1 MPVRRPVIPRR
12 LAAAT
17 VFGLLLSTGAAGAA
31 ESPSPEVSGA
41 RSVTTEPTVECRLP
55 AGQGGKSGRQ
65 KITVRIGPAEVA
77 PGGTVHVEVDLGP
90 SPATSPLELDDA
102 PFTAGIEFALSGGA
116 DGTVTVFGKRTP
128 VDVPLAPERIQVP
141 SYEGDFMMPLDAR
154 GPVRLTPTRTLTVTH
169 VLDRDFETPCAVR
182 SGADAIGTVDVKGEP
197 RPAAGLTAAGRSALP
212 RAVVGGGGTRWAPGA
227 PPRAL
232 LCGEDGTG
240 CSPAKFART
249 ALEVA
254 PDGRLSGTVTL
265 AGRDVVPAGDHRL
278 TIFDGAR
285 EASVPLGVG
294 DGQPA
299 PDDPGED
306 PSRPAD
312 SFPGGTGG
320 TGDSG
325 DGDPAADPSSP
336 ASPAS
341 PGTDRT
347 PSPGH
352 GSGGAQGQ
360 QHLATYITPG
370 PLAMSQSG
378 NAVDFGPL
386 ELGRLSAATAA
397 LNTITVS
404 DGRGRN
410 IGWSLTA
417 TLTNLTNGNGG
428 TIPAGSVTWSPS
440 CTAQTGSVGRPV
452 AGTPG
457 PLGAQATSLCT
468 MGHHMRTPMTGGK
481 FKADAE
487 LSLTLPGY
495 VPPGEYKATLQLT
508 LL

>member
-1 MPVRRPVIPRR
+1 MPVRRPVLPRR
-12 LAAAT
+12 LAVAT

-31 ESPSPEVSGA
+31 ESPSPEASAAQG
-41 RSVTTEPTVECRLP
+41 VTTEPTVTCQLP
-55 AGQGGKSGRQ
+55 AGQGEKTGQQ

-90 SPATSPLELDDA
+90 TPATSPMELDDA

-116 DGTVTVFGKRTP
+116 DGTVTVFGKQAP

-141 SYEGDFMMPLDAR
+141 SYEGDFMMPPDAR
-154 GPVRLTPTRTLTVTH
+154 GPVKLTPTRTLTVTH

-182 SGADAIGTVDVKGEP
+182 SGADVIGTVDVKGEP
-197 RPAAGLTAAGRSALP
+197 RPAATLTAADRSVLP
-212 RAVVGGGGTRWAPGA
+212 GAVVGLSGTRWTPGA
-227 PPRAL
+227 APRAL
-232 LCGEDGTG
+232 LCGQDGTG

-254 PDGRLSGTVTL
+254 SDGRLSGTVTL
-265 AGRDVVPAGDHRL
+265 AGQDMVPAGDHRL
-278 TIFDGAR
+278 RIFDGAR
-285 EASVPLGVG
+285 EASVPLRVR

-299 PDDPGED
+299 SDDPGPH

-312 SFPGGTGG
+312 SFPDGTGG
-320 TGDSG
+320 P
-325 DGDPAADPSSP
+325 GDPGGDDPTADPSSP
-336 ASPAS
+336 P
-341 PGTDRT
+341 PGHTDRT
-347 PSPGH
+347 PPPGH
-352 GSGGAQGQ
+352 GSGGAQGR
-360 QHLATYITPG
+360 QHLAAYITPG
-370 PLAMSQSG
+370 PLAMTQSG
-378 NAVDFGPL
+378 DSVDFGAL
-386 ELGRLSAATAA
+386 DLGQQSTATGA
-397 LNTITVS
+397 LNTVTVS
-404 DGRGRN
+404 DGRGHN

-428 TIPAGSVTWSPS
+428 TIPAGSVTWTPS

-457 PLGAQATSLCT
+457 PLGAQASSLCT

-481 FKADAE
+481 FKADAA
-487 LSLTLPGY
+487 LSLTLPGF
-495 VPPGEYKATLQLT
+495 VPPGEYSATLQLT

>member
-1 MPVRRPVIPRR
+1 MPVRRPVLPRR

-31 ESPSPEVSGA
+31 ESPGREASAAQG
-41 RSVTTEPTVECRLP
+41 VTTEPTVECRLP
-55 AGQGGKSGRQ
+55 AGQGDKSGRQ
-65 KITVRIGPAEVA
+65 TITVRITPAEVA

-90 SPATSPLELDDA
+90 SPATSPLALDDA

-116 DGTVTVFGKRTP
+116 DGTVTVFGRQAP

-141 SYEGDFMMPLDAR
+141 SYEGDFMMPPDAR

-197 RPAAGLTAAGRSALP
+197 RPAATLTAADRSA
-212 RAVVGGGGTRWAPGA
+212 VPGA
-227 PPRAL
+227 VIGLSGMRWTPGSAPRAL
-232 LCGEDGTG
+232 LCGQDGTG

-265 AGRDVVPAGDHRL
+265 AGRDVVPAGDHQLR
-278 TIFDGAR
+278 IFDGAR
-285 EASVPLGVG
+285 EATAPLGIR

-299 PDDPGED
+299 PDDPSPD

-320 TGDSG
+320 PGSSGGDAPTV
-325 DGDPAADPSSP
+325 DDPSSP
-336 ASPAS
+336 ASEHA
-341 PGTDRT
+341 DRT
-347 PSPGH
+347 PPPEH
-352 GSGGAQGQ
+352 GSGGAQGR

-370 PLAMSQSG
+370 PLAMTQAG
-378 NAVDFGPL
+378 DAVDFGSL
-386 ELGRLSAATAA
+386 DLGQQSTATGA
-397 LNTITVS
+397 LNTVTVS

-417 TLTNLTNGNGG
+417 TLTNLTNDNGG

-440 CTAQTGSVGRPV
+440 CTAQTGSVGRPI

-457 PLGAQATSLCT
+457 PLGAQASSLCT

-481 FKADAE
+481 FKADAT
-487 LSLTLPGY
+487 LSLTLPGF
-495 VPPGEYKATLQLT
+495 VPPGEYSATLQLT